1 MSSAAILIITD
12 LLVKPLHSQCRCHYL
27 KDTNIEA
34 CFILAYS
41 HFNLEFFEIPW
52 DSYKM
57 GFCREGDFVV
67 ARYLNCFPF
76 SLNGSGRHGIYP
88 ICILLA
94 ALFSRPKVIIVPKV
108 ILYIVYFLFFF
119 KNFFIKNDFHKPSTK
134 MATFYWVM
142 QEVVRMYLNEGFVDR
157 EIMKND
163 IWNQSEI

>member
-108 ILYIVYFLFFF
+108 ILYIVYFLFFSKIF
-119 KNFFIKNDFHKPSTK
+119 LSKMISTK
-134 MATFYWVM
+134 LPRKWLLFTGLCRKSF
-142 QEVVRMYLNEGFVDR
+142 GC
-157 EIMKND
+157 
-163 IWNQSEI
+163 IWTKDLWIGK